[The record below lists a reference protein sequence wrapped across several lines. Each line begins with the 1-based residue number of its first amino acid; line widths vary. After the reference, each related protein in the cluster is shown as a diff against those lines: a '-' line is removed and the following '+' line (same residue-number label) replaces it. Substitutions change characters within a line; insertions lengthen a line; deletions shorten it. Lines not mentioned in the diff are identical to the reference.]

1 MRPVVD
7 GLVKQYS
14 NRYGMEILNT
24 SSRDP
29 KMMALAQTYQIQ
41 YVPSFAFI
49 NSDGSLSNLV
59 VGAVP
64 ASQLERELAKLT

>member
-7 GLVKQYS
+7 GLVKRYS
-14 NRYGMEILNT
+14 DRYDIRILNT

-29 KMMALAQTYQIQ
+29 KMMTLAQTYRIQ
-41 YVPSFAFI
+41 YVPSFVFV
-49 NSDGSLSNLV
+49 NSDGSLSNSV

-64 ASQLERELAKLT
+64 VSQLEKEFAKLT

>member
-14 NRYGMEILNT
+14 DRYEIRILNT

-29 KMMALAQTYQIQ
+29 KMMSLAQTYRVQ
-41 YVPSFAFI
+41 YVPTFVFV
-49 NSDGSLSNLV
+49 NSDGSLSKSV

-64 ASQLERELAKLT
+64 ASQLEREFAKLT

>member
-7 GLVKQYS
+7 GLVKKYS
-14 NRYGMEILNT
+14 DRYDIRILNT

-29 KMMALAQTYQIQ
+29 KMMTLAQTYRIQ
-41 YVPSFAFI
+41 YVPSFVFVNAD
-49 NSDGSLSNLV
+49 NSFSALV

-64 ASQLERELAKLT
+64 VSQLEQELAKLA